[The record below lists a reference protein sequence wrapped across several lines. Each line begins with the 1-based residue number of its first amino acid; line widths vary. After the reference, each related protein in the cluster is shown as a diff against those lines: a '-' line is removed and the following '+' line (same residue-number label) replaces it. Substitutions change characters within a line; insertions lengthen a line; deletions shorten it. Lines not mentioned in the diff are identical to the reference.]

1 MSRFDLMLRAIFR
14 NIIKLCDDENYFR
27 ANNMYEKI
35 HDCTAKIIIL
45 SNILRKANIY
55 VTFEYDPKLFYLKVF
70 FKDMIENEMYSY
82 DILSAKKQLGAMY
95 GKSALSGIVETDD
108 GYEL

>member
-14 NIIKLCDDENYFR
+14 NIIKLCNDENYFR
-27 ANNMYEKI
+27 ANNMPDKI
-35 HDCTAKIIIL
+35 HDCTAKIVIL
-45 SNILRKANIY
+45 CNILRKANFY
-55 VTFEYDPKLFYLKVF
+55 VTFEYDYKLFYLKVF

-82 DILSAKKQLGAMY
+82 DVLSEQLNAMY
-95 GKSALSGIVETDD
+95 GKPALSGIYETED